1 MQKPSMA
8 AQASQIPGSTQAPTG
23 TSVKNQLGSMLDSN
37 SAYMTQ
43 AKNQGEQVARS
54 RGLGNTSMAGQA
66 AQGAAI
72 NSAAPIA
79 QQEASNELNKW
90 NAEESRNQQA
100 WQLQNTVSANLQ
112 GKYTD
117 QVNDMMRNSSISIN
131 EIETN
136 SNLTPE
142 QKNKM
147 TENTIARR
155 DSDMA
160 FMRNMFSA
168 MPTWQTNWGTLP
180 SMPSAPGVSK

>member
-1 MQKPSMA
+1 MA
-8 AQASQIPGSTQAPTG
+8 ANAVPGSTEAPQSS
-23 TSVKNQLGSMLDSN
+23 SVRNQMSSMMDEN

-54 RGLGNTSMAGQA
+54 RGLGNSTMAGQA

-72 NSAAPIA
+72 QSAAPIA
-79 QQEASNELNKW
+79 QSEASNELNKW
-90 NAEESRNQQA
+90 NAKENRNQQA
-100 WQLQNTVSANLQ
+100 WQLQSTVSANLQ

-117 QVNDMMRNSSISIN
+117 QVNSLMREAGISIN

-136 SNLTPE
+136 PNLTPE

-147 TENTIARR
+147 IENTIKRR
-155 DSDMA
+155 DADMS

-168 MPTWQTNWGTLP
+168 MPTWNTNWGTLP
-180 SMPSAPGVSK
+180 SMPSAPGVK